1 MEIKLY
7 KNSSDRNMVSK
18 SLEFI
23 SAITVNSHIEK
34 PLIDMSISLPK
45 SAISFTDF
53 ANYVEIIDFNRK
65 YFITDVKKD
74 IGGLVTIFLHE
85 DLLSSHFDKI
95 KNISAI
101 IGRQEKAYNLYV
113 PDGNIPMQSK
123 KNVVTKRFPN
133 SLSSSTGAMIL
144 ITQGGE
150 YFIKDS
156 EEGGTENGQ

>member
-23 SAITVNSHIEK
+23 STITVNSQIDK
-34 PLIDMSISLPK
+34 PLIEMSISLPK

-53 ANYVEIIDFNRK
+53 ANYVEIVDFNRK

-74 IGGLVTIFLHE
+74 IGGVVTISLQE
-85 DLLSSHFDKI
+85 DILTSHFDKI

-144 ITQGGE
+144 ITQGGQ
-150 YFIKDS
+150 YIIKDS
-156 EEGGTENGQ
+156 EEGDTENV

>member
-7 KNSSDRNMVSK
+7 KNSSDRNSVNK
-18 SLEFI
+18 SLELI
-23 SAITVNSHIEK
+23 STITVNSQIEK

-45 SAISFTDF
+45 SAISFTDL
-53 ANYVEIIDFNRK
+53 ANYVEIVDFNRK

-74 IGGLVTIFLHE
+74 IGGVVTILLQE
-85 DLLSSHFDKI
+85 DILSSHFDKI

-101 IGRQEKAYNLYV
+101 IGRQEKSYNLYV

-133 SLSSSTGAMIL
+133 SLGSNTGSMIL

-150 YFIKDS
+150 YFIKDT
-156 EEGGTENGQ
+156 EEGGAENGQ